1 MSHAAPPKPI
11 RFVNSHEQYAKR
23 RRINTACLTCRRKK
37 TRCSGERPACLT
49 CQSNKHQC
57 AGYGEDSAAGPSTS
71 TSTSDAGDSKRRPPR
86 DGAAPPQK
94 QPAPPAPPIDPQLTR
109 PPAARAFATAS
120 QRPGATAHR
129 HAPKHDRDRDRG
141 GSHGALSLSTRN
153 RMPYFRYFGPTAI
166 MPGFKQMVVK
176 VLGTQHGSGHT
187 TSDRTPST
195 RPVWPY

>member
-57 AGYGEDSAAGPSTS
+57 AGYGDHHAAGPSTS
-71 TSTSDAGDSKRRPPR
+71 DAREGQRPARRDSTAPPR
-86 DGAAPPQK
+86 K
-94 QPAPPAPPIDPQLTR
+94 PPAEPIDPQLTC
-109 PPAARAFATAS
+109 PSAAHSFSTAS
-120 QRPGATAHR
+120 QRSDSTAHS
-129 HAPKHDRDRDRG
+129 HAPKRERG
-141 GSHGALSLSTRN
+141 ASNGGLSLSTRN

-195 RPVWPY
+195 RPR